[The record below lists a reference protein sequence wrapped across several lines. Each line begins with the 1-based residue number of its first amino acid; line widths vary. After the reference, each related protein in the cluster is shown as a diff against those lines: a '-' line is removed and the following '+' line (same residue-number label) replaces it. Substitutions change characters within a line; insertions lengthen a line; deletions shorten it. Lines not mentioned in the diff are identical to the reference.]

1 MLGAKTKCVP
11 EKIAAFK
18 GAIRETKRLGK
29 QAELHMQINIRYSI
43 EFQKPKWEE
52 VRGSCFSPTSVVA
65 ILFI

>member
-43 EFQKPKWEE
+43 EFQKPK
-52 VRGSCFSPTSVVA
+52 
-65 ILFI
+65 